1 MQTVPTSN
9 RDIRVVY
16 AILILAFYLLGQF
29 GGKYLYPYYSHLLAD
44 LPRAVRS
51 SLWSA
56 TYFGFVPMV
65 GALLIF
71 GYKGFWERMGM
82 AKGFWQGLKVA
93 FVMTLP
99 MLLGYAWM
107 ADFTINIE
115 WGRDFLY
122 GSVAAPF
129 FEEVFFRAFL
139 FGLLYRYAGWGLWPA
154 TLLDGLVFGLIHL
167 GQGDSFGSASAVFA
181 VTAGG
186 AIGFSVLY
194 KEWGWNLWLVIFL
207 HAFMNFHWMAF
218 DVAQN
223 AAGGIWANFFRMATV
238 AIAFGWTFYRVRKK
252 RLETRASAQQ
262 LKSGQGNIED
272 LKLSPHPLSTA

>member
-1 MQTVPTSN
+1 MQTESTSN

-44 LPRAVRS
+44 LPRAVQS

-139 FGLLYRYAGWGLWPA
+139 FGLLYRYAGWG
-154 TLLDGLVFGLIHL
+154 FGRPP
-167 GQGDSFGSASAVFA
+167 
-181 VTAGG
+181 
-186 AIGFSVLY
+186 Y
-194 KEWGWNLWLVIFL
+194 
-207 HAFMNFHWMAF
+207 WMALF
-218 DVAQN
+218 LGLSILDRVTPSAPPVQFLLLRQVA
-223 AAGGIWANFFRMATV
+223 
-238 AIAFGWTFYRVRKK
+238 
-252 RLETRASAQQ
+252 
-262 LKSGQGNIED
+262 
-272 LKLSPHPLSTA
+272 P